1 MKVRYP
7 LWLWLWLLVVAAGCS
22 NDVLVIETLD
32 DARNASIGVMTGSTG
47 EKNAATRFPEATVLR
62 FDASLDAVAALKA
75 GQLDAVISPLT
86 EAKCVLREHS
96 ELKALD
102 EPVNMEQSAI
112 AIRKENDLLLNRV
125 DAILDSLRS
134 TGVLDDMKQRWFG
147 PDVPP
152 YGEVSIA
159 VAESGEPLLIGTV
172 AMHEPFTFVGS
183 KQEIVGF
190 DAELGRR
197 IGLALGR
204 PVLFKDMLFAA
215 LLPALSSGKIDM
227 IICDLTVNEERKQSV
242 NFTKPYFDNPQVL
255 LVRNGSPAE
264 APEGSLISSA
274 NDLHG
279 KKIGVFEGTIH
290 DAFVAVTYPSAQI
303 LRFSG
308 TADMVLSLTTN
319 KIDVVLMDAITAG
332 VLIRQNAQ
340 LKIITDT
347 LLSKPLGYGFQKGDT
362 LLRNRFNRFLAQA
375 KTSGIYDTIY
385 KRWCINDP
393 ELAVMPKPKPVSGKT
408 RVTLGV
414 AIDDLPYVSMMN
426 QDYVGFDIELI
437 QTFAQSEGLNMEIVT
452 MNFESLVAALASGK
466 VDMIADGIAIT
477 EERQKQVDFSDPYM
491 EFRTAAVV
499 LKSRA
504 GEAVVSEEDS
514 PGGKG
519 FGSKVAES
527 FQNNLIKEKR
537 YLLILDGLQTTLW
550 VSLLSAIF
558 GTLLG
563 ALICFLRMSRRSF
576 LRGIASVYIAV
587 MRGTPVLVVLMIV
600 YYVVFASVNISPML
614 VAVIAFGMN
623 LAAYVS
629 EMFRTGIEGVDK
641 GQSEAGIALG
651 FSKWKTFFH
660 IVMPQAARSVLPVYQ
675 GELISMLKMT
685 SVVGYIAVQDLT
697 KAGDIIRS
705 RTFDA
710 FFPLIMVA
718 VIYFLVSWLMMVL
731 FVRLERKVSPIRT
744 N

>member
-1 MKVRYP
+1 MRVRYP
-7 LWLWLWLLVVAAGCS
+7 YFLILWLLIAATACS
-22 NDVLVIETLD
+22 DTALVIENLE

-47 EKNAATRFPEATVLR
+47 EKNAATRFPEAKVLR

-86 EAKCVLREHS
+86 EANCVIREHP
-96 ELKALD
+96 ELTALA

-112 AIRKENDLLLNRV
+112 AIRKGNDLLLNQV
-125 DAILDSLRS
+125 DAILDSLQR
-134 TGVLDDMKQRWFG
+134 TGVLTDMKQRWFG

-152 YGEVSIA
+152 YKEVPISVPA
-159 VAESGEPLLIGTV
+159 SGEPLLIGTV

-183 KQEIVGF
+183 GQELMGF
-190 DAELGRR
+190 DVELGRR

-204 PVLFKDMLFAA
+204 PVLCKDMLFAA

-242 NFTKPYFDNPQVL
+242 NFSKPYFDNPQVL
-255 LVRNGSPAE
+255 LVRKGAE
-264 APEGSLISSA
+264 KAADRAFIRGA
-274 NDLHG
+274 DDLHG

-290 DAFVAVTYPSAQI
+290 DAFVAEKYPSAQI
-303 LRFSG
+303 FRFSG
-308 TADMVLSLTTN
+308 TADMVLSLTTH
-319 KIDVVLMDAITAG
+319 KIDVVLMDATTAG
-332 VLIRQNAQ
+332 VLTRQNAQ
-340 LKIITDT
+340 MEVVTDD

-362 LLRNRFNRFLAQA
+362 LLRNKFNRFLGRA
-375 KTSGIYDTIY
+375 KASGLYDTIY
-385 KRWCINDP
+385 KRWCIDNP
-393 ELAVMPKPKPVSGKT
+393 ELAVMPKNPASAGK
-408 RVTLGV
+408 RKITLGV

-426 QDYVGFDIELI
+426 QEYVGFDIELI
-437 QTFAQSEGLNMEIVT
+437 QNFAAAEGFRLEMVT

-477 EERQKQVDFSDPYM
+477 GERQKQVDFSDPYM

-499 LKSRA
+499 LKNRT
-504 GEAVVSEEDS
+504 GVVSAVAEDGLHES
-514 PGGKG
+514 S
-519 FGSKVAES
+519 FGAKVVES

-537 YLLILDGLQTTLW
+537 YLLILDGVKVTLW
-550 VSLLSAIF
+550 VSLLSALF
-558 GTLLG
+558 GTLMG
-563 ALICFLRMSRRSF
+563 ALICFLRMSHRSLF
-576 LRGIASVYIAV
+576 RGIASVYIAV

-600 YYVVFASVNISPML
+600 YYVVFASINISPVL

-651 FSKWKTFFH
+651 FSKWKTFYQ

-718 VIYFLVSWLMMVL
+718 VIYFLISWLMMVL
-731 FVRLERKVSPIRT
+731 FTRLEHKVNPLRAK
-744 N
+744 

>member
-1 MKVRYP
+1 MKSLIPVLR
-7 LWLWLWLLVVAAGCS
+7 LWLSIALFFLAGCS
-22 NDVLVIETLD
+22 HSDLAIQTLD
-32 DARNASIGVMTGSTG
+32 DARYASIGVMTGSTG
-47 EKNAATRFPEATVLR
+47 EKNAATRFPDATVLR

-86 EAKCVLREHS
+86 EAACVMRQHPEIS
-96 ELKALD
+96 AIA

-112 AIRKENDLLLNRV
+112 AIGKENEELLRKV
-125 DAILDSLRS
+125 DAILDSLER
-134 TGVLDDMKQRWFG
+134 TGILADMKRRWFG

-152 YGEVSIA
+152 YGSVDIPK
-159 VAESGEPLLIGTV
+159 AESGEVLTIGTV
-172 AMHEPFTFVGS
+172 AMHEPFTFVS
-183 KQEIVGF
+183 ESREIIGF

-197 IGLALGR
+197 IGAALGR
-204 PVLFKDMLFAA
+204 PVLFKDMQFAA
-215 LLPALSSGKIDM
+215 LLPALSAGKIDM
-227 IICDLTVNEERKQSV
+227 IICDLTVNEERRQSV
-242 NFTKPYFDNPQVL
+242 NFSKPYFDNPQVL
-255 LVRNGSPAE
+255 LVRSNTAQNSAS
-264 APEGSLISSA
+264 ALLTSA

-279 KKIGVFEGTIH
+279 KRVGVFEGTIH
-290 DAFVAVTYPSAQI
+290 DMFVASNYPTAQI
-303 LRFSG
+303 FRFSG
-308 TADMVLSLTTN
+308 TADMVLSLTTH
-319 KIDVVLMDAITAG
+319 KIDVVLMDAVTAG
-332 VLIRQNAQ
+332 VLIRQNPQIAI
-340 LKIITDT
+340 LSDD
-347 LLSKPLGYGFQKGDT
+347 LLTKPLGYGFQKGDT
-362 LLRNRFNRFLAQA
+362 LLRNRFNRFLSEA
-375 KTSGIYDTIY
+375 KESGLYDTIY
-385 KRWCINDP
+385 KRWCLNDP
-393 ELAVMPKPKPVSGKT
+393 ELAVMPLKEEVSGQQKII
-408 RVTLGV
+408 LGV

-426 QDYVGFDIELI
+426 QEYVGFDIELL
-437 QTFAQSEGLNMEIVT
+437 QAFARKERVNLQIVT

-491 EFRTAAVV
+491 EFRTAAVT
-499 LKSRA
+499 LKSRTGVA
-504 GEAVVSEEDS
+504 VPTENGEPKS
-514 PGGKG
+514 
-519 FGSKVAES
+519 FGATLAES
-527 FQNNLIKEKR
+527 FRNNLIKEKR
-537 YLLILDGLQTTLW
+537 YLLILDGLKITLL

-563 ALICFLRMSRRSF
+563 ALICFMRMSHRSF
-576 LRGIASVYIAV
+576 LRGASAVYIAV

-651 FSKWKTFFH
+651 FSKWKTFYH
-660 IVMPQAARSVLPVYQ
+660 IVMPQAARSILPVYQ

-718 VIYFLVSWLMMVL
+718 VIYFFVSWLMMVL
-731 FVRLERKVSPIRT
+731 FVRLERKVNPIRSK
-744 N
+744 